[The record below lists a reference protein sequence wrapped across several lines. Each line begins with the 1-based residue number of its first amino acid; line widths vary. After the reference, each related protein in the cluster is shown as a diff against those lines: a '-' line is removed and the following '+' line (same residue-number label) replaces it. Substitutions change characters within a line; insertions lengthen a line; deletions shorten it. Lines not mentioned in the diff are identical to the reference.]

1 VGYGGQAILCSRA
14 TPAGNEGDFT
24 ALYARM
30 LQLPRWFNYDT
41 CESVPQF
48 RCLRLGDSSLKPQAF
63 CNRGATTWPKQFGTT
78 PAGTKRLGLSRHSG
92 SKHWPTPG
100 NSSRK
105 TWFGRKAWR
114 DWRPAR
120 EIAKLFPAG
129 ASTTAANPPPS
140 STPPSTASGPP
151 QFQSAVSET
160 PRPARRGGGSNRS
173 DGFHPLASGIYF
185 GQPLLLLGLVLVLF
199 SKGCD
204 AIGNRY
210 VARLNARVDYE
221 RTKFDQKWAE
231 KEQNARHGIADAN
244 DKIEELSDRLAE
256 IRDMNPDDRTNDITT
271 ELENIPN
278 QQRDLRETQ
287 SKAQR
292 ELRGIE
298 RDKRKEQREL
308 EADEWRDKLND
319 AELAVPSNRMW
330 GYLREAMFM
339 FGTVCLAV
347 GLLAVGFTGQ
357 GAERWICLI
366 MLAIITFSL
375 YIGGVAWISSIMN
388 SVGGAPRL

>member
-1 VGYGGQAILCSRA
+1 MAEAVWY
-14 TPAGNEGDFT
+14 
-24 ALYARM
+24 YARGDEEAGPVTA
-30 LQLPRWFNYDT
+30 Q
-41 CESVPQF
+41 
-48 RCLRLGDSSLKPQAF
+48 RLKALADAGQLKPEDLVWKEGMA
-63 CNRGATTWPKQFGTT
+63 
-78 PAGTKRLGLSRHSG
+78 
-92 SKHWPTPG
+92 
-100 NSSRK
+100 
-105 TWFGRKAWR
+105 

-120 EIAKLFPAG
+120 EIAKLFPA
-129 ASTTAANPPPS
+129 AAAAATAAAVAPAGAAAPPPS
-140 STPPSTASGPP
+140 SAPAPSGPP
-151 QFQSAVSET
+151 QFQGAASEI
-160 PRPARRGGGSNRS
+160 PRPARRGGGSNQG
-173 DGFHPLASGIYF
+173 DGFRPLASGIYF

-199 SKGCD
+199 AKGCD

-221 RTKFDQKWAE
+221 QTKFDQKWEE
-231 KEQNARHGIADAN
+231 KEQSVRHSIADTN
-244 DKIEELSDRLAE
+244 DKIEELSDRLME
-256 IRDMNPDDRTNDITT
+256 IREMDAADRTDTITT
-271 ELENIPN
+271 EEENIPIR
-278 QQRDLRETQ
+278 QRELRETQ
-287 SKAQR
+287 SKVQR

-308 EADEWRDKLND
+308 EADEWRNKLND

-388 SVGGAPRL
+388 SVAGAPRI